1 MSPSARCSGSGTR
14 RGCCSTAHWPETR
27 LFDGLLADEAYL
39 NIHTTQFP
47 SGEIR
52 GFLATVP
59 EPQSYALMLA
69 GLALTGAMLRRR
81 RHRFAAAPRRVP
93 TVTRTCRAGSR
104 SSSARSPRATTASP
118 SPGRASVAGRV

>member
-1 MSPSARCSGSGTR
+1 M
-14 RGCCSTAHWPETR
+14 

-47 SGEIR
+47 SGEFR

-81 RHRFAAAPRRVP
+81 RH
-93 TVTRTCRAGSR
+93 
-104 SSSARSPRATTASP
+104 
-118 SPGRASVAGRV
+118 